1 MGIKIV
7 DAATKQAALDA
18 IAEARGD
25 GGATAMRR

>member
-1 MGIKIV
+1 V